1 MRKITLLVCALI
13 VSLAA
18 TAQNPRQLWTSS
30 DYSWNTGDHSRDIAV
45 YNGKIYVTDNNGANS
60 AVHVIDAAT
69 GVEDTGAAIVNENFT
84 AFGIAA
90 DNAGHLLVPKN
101 TGGPS
106 SWILS
111 KVDLATGT
119 VTVLNGGTAISSYRT
134 DYIRIKGN
142 LEATD
147 QESYIIGASTNN
159 PQIQAWEAKAG
170 DLTATAPFV
179 WARPAGASAA
189 DIEWIDD
196 THIFLTQQAKI
207 PILYTVDFTNPAAYI
222 SNPQEIGSATT
233 TIGGG
238 AYFVLD
244 GTPYMAIS
252 SGTEAA
258 RGAIEIFNVSDPQ
271 APVAVGSVTP
281 AIGSANNA
289 SVHLGIEAIVTATDK
304 ATIYVWAPNNGAAA
318 YEFTTEPVGI
328 KDITPK
334 AAFNIKPTAGGIEI
348 GLNGVSTVELFSV
361 NGALI
366 DKAVATGTYAC
377 ALTPG
382 VYIVRIN
389 GKAVKFVK

>member
-30 DYSWNTGDHSRDIAV
+30 DYSWNTGNRSRDIAV
-45 YNGKIYVTDNNGANS
+45 YDGKIYVTDNNGATS

-69 GVEDTGAAIVNENFT
+69 GVEDTGAAIVNENFQ
-84 AFGIAA
+84 AFGITA

-101 TGGPS
+101 TGGAS

-111 KVDLATGT
+111 KVDIATKT
-119 VTVLNGGTAISSYRT
+119 VTVLNGGTAISGSRT

-147 QESYIIGASTNN
+147 QESYIIGASTTT
-159 PQIQAWEAKAG
+159 PQIQAWEAKGG

-179 WARPAGASAA
+179 WARPAAASAA
-189 DIEWIDD
+189 DVEWIDD
-196 THIFLTQQAKI
+196 THIFLTQQGKT
-207 PILYTVDFTNPAAYI
+207 PLLFTVDFTNPAAYI
-222 SNPQEIGSATT
+222 GNPQEIATT
-233 TIGGG
+233 ATNIGGG

-244 GTPYMAIS
+244 GTPYIAIP
-252 SGTEAA
+252 SGADA
-258 RGAIEIFNVSDPQ
+258 QYGAVEIFNVSNPQ
-271 APVAVGSVTP
+271 TPVAAGITP
-281 AIGSANNA
+281 ALGSTTNLAY
-289 SVHLGIEAIVTATDK
+289 HLGIEAIVTATDK
-304 ATIYVWAPNNGAAA
+304 ATIYVWSPNNGAAA
-318 YEFTTEPVGI
+318 YEFTTGPVGI
-328 KDITPK
+328 KDVTPK
-334 AAFNIKPTAGGIEI
+334 ATFNIKPTASGIEI